1 MAGTAGDIMRFLETI
16 RTGGAPILKKRT
28 LETMTADHVGARA
41 RLRVPGWGFGYGW
54 AVLVDPAPSGTPQ
67 APGTL
72 QWGGAYGHSW
82 FVDRA
87 SGISVVALT
96 NTAFE
101 GMSGAFP
108 IDIRNAVYA

>member
-1 MAGTAGDIMRFLETI
+1 M
-16 RTGGAPILKKRT
+16 
-28 LETMTADHVGARA
+28 
-41 RLRVPGWGFGYGW
+41 
-54 AVLVDPAPSGTPQ
+54 LVDPAPTGTPQ
-67 APGTL
+67 AAGTL

-87 SGISVVALT
+87 NALTVVALT

-108 IDIRNAVYA
+108 AEIRDAVYGRVSTS